1 MNIVNG
7 SIEQALWNRPGG
19 GRTVRCVLADISAR
33 RLEGDGGALAGR
45 DKCHRW
51 PSMSMPSCDPRW
63 GSRKDGPSAGP
74 DSYEA
79 GPVAIIPGTQRVL
92 AGAFVKQG
100 LQEADWRITMMEVA
114 EPVLLED
121 VGRSQGG
128 YPEKVY
134 DKMCVCAPTAYFV
147 SLNPLT
153 LASYAPANRQSV
165 FNWICDKP
173 VGRGI
178 GQPARDRLGPGR
190 GHPYRDGHRRDG
202 AVQRQWHPPATSGP
216 TRCRGSIRRR

>member
-1 MNIVNG
+1 MIVG
-7 SIEQALWNRPGG
+7 VATLVAAVVLGMWPAQSQAGWKEMGARLPAGTNAI
-19 GRTVRCVLADISAR
+19 VAFNVDAVLRSPLAAKQGWAD
-33 RLEGDGGALAGR
+33 
-45 DKCHRW
+45 RW
-51 PSMSMPSCDPRW
+51 
-63 GSRKDGPSAGP
+63 A

-100 LQEADWRITMMEVA
+100 LQEADWRITMMELS

-147 SLNPLT
+147 SLDPKT

-173 VGRGI
+173 
-178 GQPARDRLGPGR
+178 
-190 GHPYRDGHRRDG
+190 
-202 AVQRQWHPPATSGP
+202 
-216 TRCRGSIRRR
+216 